1 MSGVRTGATILVLA
15 KAPVAGQ
22 AKTRLT
28 PPYTPE
34 EAAELAAAALE
45 DTLEAVA
52 ATPAARRVLVLDG
65 SPGPWLPAGFEVI
78 PQRSGGL
85 DARIAAAFAVTT
97 GPALLVGMD
106 TPQVTP
112 DLLDIDW
119 DGAYDAWLG
128 PAVDGGWWTLGL
140 REPNPQLVLGV
151 PMSTSWTGAATRARL
166 TGAGLRVFDL
176 PMLRDVD
183 DAAAASAVAREA
195 PTTRFARRL
204 DELGA
209 AVNAR

>member
-1 MSGVRTGATILVLA
+1 VSGVRTDATILVLA

-78 PQRSGGL
+78 RQQPGGL
-85 DARIAAAFAVTT
+85 DARIAAAFAVAT
-97 GPALLVGMD
+97 GPALLIGMD

-119 DGAYDAWLG
+119 NGAYDAWLG
-128 PAVDGGWWTLGL
+128 PAGDGGWWALGL
-140 REPNPQLVLGV
+140 RAPDPQLVLGV

-166 TGAGLRVFDL
+166 TGAGQRVFDL

-183 DAAAASAVAREA
+183 DDAAASAVAKEA
-195 PTTRFARRL
+195 PTTRFAKRL

-209 AVNAR
+209 AVSAR